1 MQTGCVH
8 IVTID
13 LLSKLSHHTPL
24 TYTIRVL
31 LSLYTYT
38 NGVLK
43 HDIH

>member
-1 MQTGCVH
+1 MYTGQPLQGF
-8 IVTID
+8 
-13 LLSKLSHHTPL
+13 LLSKLFRHTPL

-31 LSLYTYT
+31 LSLYAYT